1 MATQS
6 RANTIEARE
15 TPLLRKE
22 NLAIRSAASDFDLTG
37 IGTASRAAMFIIA
50 AYLQTSERPPLQQGA
65 EVRRKK
71 GNRSVSLSFDPL
83 ISVNA

>member
-1 MATQS
+1 
-6 RANTIEARE
+6 
-15 TPLLRKE
+15 
-22 NLAIRSAASDFDLTG
+22 
-37 IGTASRAAMFIIA
+37 MFIIA
-50 AYLQTSERPPLQQGA
+50 AYLQTSERPPLQQSA

>member
-1 MATQS
+1 
-6 RANTIEARE
+6 
-15 TPLLRKE
+15 
-22 NLAIRSAASDFDLTG
+22 
-37 IGTASRAAMFIIA
+37 MFIIA